1 MPGFLSAGRYVALKG
16 APKYLAIYELEDHNV
31 LRSAAYLDTVKYQ
44 PSTQRSKI
52 GTSRVGRNFLR
63 NTYRQIFP
71 IHTDPIDQTMEMAPV
86 LQMGRID
93 IPGAVGE
100 EFNDWYNTV
109 YIPTYLTVPGV
120 LRARRFVAIEGQ
132 PKYLTLYEFEHAG
145 VPEGEAWSKA
155 RASNPWT
162 RRMSPNLRHD
172 VGSPGLPAHLPELT
186 LPGRCR
192 AAARRSGRTRSRG
205 KDARADKTLAEA
217 GKRGRSPGP
226 AGLA

>member
-1 MPGFLSAGRYVALKG
+1 M
-16 APKYLAIYELEDHNV
+16 YELEDHNV
-31 LRSAAYLDTVKYQ
+31 LRSTAYLDTVKYQ

-63 NTYRQIFP
+63 NSYRQIFP
-71 IHTDPIDQTMEMAPV
+71 MHTDPIDQTMEMPPV

-93 IPGAVGE
+93 IPAAVEE

-120 LRARRFVAIEGQ
+120 LRARRFVAIGRSAEIPDAATSSNMPRGRR
-132 PKYLTLYEFEHAG
+132 PRPGAR
-145 VPEGEAWSKA
+145 A

-162 RRMSPNLRHD
+162 RRMSSNLRHD
-172 VGSPGLPAHLPELT
+172 VGSPGVYRRIFPGELA

-192 AAARRSGRTRSRG
+192 AAARRSGRTIVGWHSCNP
-205 KDARADKTLAEA
+205 ATLTTE
-217 GKRGRSPGP
+217 GEQHGSPG
-226 AGLA
+226 AGPR

>member
-1 MPGFLSAGRYVALKG
+1 M
-16 APKYLAIYELEDHNV
+16 

-52 GTSRVGRNFLR
+52 GTSCVGRNFLR

-93 IPGAVGE
+93 IPGAVEE

-120 LRARRFVAIEGQ
+120 LRARRFVAIGRSAEIPDAVRVRTCPG
-132 PKYLTLYEFEHAG
+132 AG
-145 VPEGEAWSKA
+145 GRGLEQGAGEQSLDTA
-155 RASNPWT
+155 
-162 RRMSPNLRHD
+162 D
-172 VGSPGLPAHLPELT
+172 VVELAPRCRLAGGLPAHLPELT

-192 AAARRSGRTRSRG
+192 AAARRSGRTIVAGILVTLRVDHRGAGNAGHQAETNSSRG
-205 KDARADKTLAEA
+205 FPR
-217 GKRGRSPGP
+217 
-226 AGLA
+226 